1 MCGKLRSDLAR
12 LHEQLWERSK
22 AEQAYRKALEI
33 HPRSFAPLG
42 HYVLADVY
50 SRQGNHAAAARA
62 AEKGKALEGRA
73 RTSR

>member
-12 LHEQLWERSK
+12 LHEQLRERSK
-22 AEQAYRKALEI
+22 AEQVYRKVEI